1 LIVTL
6 IISNGCKCNIFE
18 KDSRVWIKFLSHGHY
33 LMSLRT
39 DGHSITC
46 AYFDKNK
53 KEIKSRIS
61 SCDQWIAQCYPFV
74 GKYLQLI

>member
-1 LIVTL
+1 
-6 IISNGCKCNIFE
+6 
-18 KDSRVWIKFLSHGHY
+18 
-33 LMSLRT
+33 MSLRT